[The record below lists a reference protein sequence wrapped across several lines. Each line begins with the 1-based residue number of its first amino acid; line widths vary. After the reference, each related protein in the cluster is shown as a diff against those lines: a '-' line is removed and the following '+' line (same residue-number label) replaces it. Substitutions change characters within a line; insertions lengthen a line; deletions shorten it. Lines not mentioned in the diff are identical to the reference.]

1 MPKITYVDVDGRSRT
16 VDIAEGVSVMEGAV
30 LNGVPGIEAVCG
42 GACSCATCHVYVEP
56 QWLERLPEPAE
67 LETAMLEFASG
78 TQSNSRLSCQL
89 RVTTGLDGL
98 IVRTPKSQ
106 S

>member
-16 VDIAEGVSVMEGAV
+16 VDLAEGVSVMEGAV

-78 TQSNSRLSCQL
+78 TQANSRLACQL
-89 RVTTGLDGL
+89 RVTAGLDGL